1 MLKIVNKVFADN
13 IINYEVPED
22 TEDPNGSNRAINRYL
37 LNGKLEGTKVKAAIQ
52 PLMRFRL
59 LLQLGSSLGFNVRDI
74 TCGERTAYQG
84 TVGDRFAPILRDVSK
99 WYNPARKVQKAM
111 SSAMHMADDFTIW
124 KTDPASSGDVSLR
137 LDHNAFIAN
146 ITTLVK
152 GILDSEAAL
161 LYKVKGNLQVLA
173 YMVHWHMTVSVN

>member
-13 IINYEVPED
+13 IINYDVPED
-22 TEDPNGSNRAINRYL
+22 AEDPNGSNRAINRYL
-37 LNGKLEGTKVKAAIQ
+37 MNGKLEGKKVKAAIQ

-59 LLQLGSSLGFNVRDI
+59 LLQLGSSLGFNVHDI
-74 TCGERTAYQG
+74 TCGERTPYTG
-84 TVGDRFAPILRDVSK
+84 SISDRFVPILRDVSK
-99 WYNPARKVQKAM
+99 WYNPARKVERAM
-111 SSAMHMADDFTIW
+111 SSAMYMTDDYTIW
-124 KTDPASSGDVSLR
+124 QTDPSSSRDVSLN
-137 LDHNAFIAN
+137 LDRNAFVTN

-173 YMVHWHMTVSVN
+173 YMVHWHMTVSAK